1 MNKALLD
8 TDIYSEVLKA
18 INPTVAQ
25 NAADLSANPRCTDA
39 VGHHEM
45 EIVKGCQQGKATGR
59 MQRFLNAVAQ
69 EEVLSLEASAAEL
82 AGRIAGDLDR
92 TGQTIGMADPI
103 IAAIALEHNLE
114 LVTGNAAHFQRISP
128 ARLSADAGQLAVA
141 RHLLIWREGD
151 SDYS

>member
-18 INPTVAQ
+18 INPTAAQ
-25 NAADLSANPRCTDA
+25 NAATYRQMHGVLTLSVIT
-39 VGHHEM
+39 M
-45 EIVKGCQQGKATGR
+45 LEIVKGCQQAQATRR

-69 EEVLSLEASAAEL
+69 EEVLSLEAPAAEL

-114 LVTGNAAHFQRISP
+114 LVTGNAAHFQRIV
-128 ARLSADAGQLAVA
+128 QLGYPLTLVN
-141 RHLLIWREGD
+141 WR
-151 SDYS
+151 

>member
-25 NAADLSANPRCTDA
+25 NAATYRQTHGVLTLSVIT
-39 VGHHEM
+39 M
-45 EIVKGCQQGKATGR
+45 LEIVKGCQQAQATAR

-69 EEVLSLEASAAEL
+69 EEVLSLEAPAAEL

-114 LVTGNAAHFQRISP
+114 LVTGNAAHFQRIV
-128 ARLSADAGQLAVA
+128 RLG
-141 RHLLIWREGD
+141 HLLTLVNWR
-151 SDYS
+151 